1 MNNQYCCTVPKI
13 YYVDENLHI
22 SKEEYTEF
30 YRTIKENFSKDKEE
44 LRKNNIKYFDESEL
58 EIENL
63 IKQNSEKAKKDVN
76 TYIRLTFID
85 SKNKDEFKWLLDDL
99 LEEYNYLEN
108 LENDEPDYDYFKRLA
123 SWYIMSMECIDSA
136 LKNLSKNNINIKEFK
151 PLIEENVKYNF
162 IEM

>member
-136 LKNLSKNNINIKEFK
+136 LKNLSKNNINIKEFN
-151 PLIEENVKYNF
+151 IYIVKKH
-162 IEM
+162 